1 MKINLGGT
9 HSKKTKNVN
18 KAVSKTDNSFRM
30 SRATSTEET
39 KLFTL
44 PPIEKTLYQK
54 AILQPTSILTRYI
67 EKHAH
72 DFLKN
77 TEEDLNRPIIIKP
90 KVKSKKKKEGKEEG
104 EEEDEKDKEKEDDE
118 EKDKDKK
125 DKKNHHQC
133 LTDRERD
140 IDRLKPIKFNKFNKK
155 LLYLTETFNIN
166 KKSPPP
172 KMPSKNNSSIK
183 NIQIINNN
191 NNISLQNLLN
201 PKGKNKNLPDSI
213 KIDEELSFEKMKK
226 LEKCFRRVK
235 SYQPKIYTDWKSKSG
250 LSVIIGNISS
260 PPPVQ
265 NDIEYQS
272 KVFHDQAKLL
282 EDNILYYKMNI
293 TTKNNYIES
302 FKSLPLKAKINYNKA
317 LEETIGIILLLPQL
331 ILLDFYKFIKKFENI
346 SIPKKSKFEEK
357 YIFDEVENLYFNNN
371 LLSEVLE
378 FFQNCFDVYL
388 LLINEVEDMSLKPKN
403 YSNVMAS
410 FEKARYNICYVINS
424 SENAITNYNKDLRS
438 INKFNKSL
446 GINHSIY
453 DKNHPSDKFMNQ
465 FIFKKNAERQ
475 RKMRI
480 EACLNYRKDEE
491 DTDFI
496 FGNKK
501 NTEPRLKFKSIVD
514 SELVSKLLK
523 NCREDAK
530 HRITTERINNE
541 IDGGLGEEGEILKN
555 SKRQVIKLNF

>member
-1 MKINLGGT
+1 MIGGT
-9 HSKKTKNVN
+9 YLKKTKNLS
-18 KAVSKTDNSFRM
+18 KAISKTENSFKM
-30 SRATSTEET
+30 SRATSSEET

-44 PPIEKTLYQK
+44 PPIEKKLYKK

-67 EKHAH
+67 EKHTH

-77 TEEDLNRPIIIKP
+77 TEEDLNRPIVIVQKIKT
-90 KVKSKKKKEGKEEG
+90 KKKKETKEEG
-104 EEEDEKDKEKEDDE
+104 EEEEEKEEEDEKDKQ
-118 EKDKDKK
+118 
-125 DKKNHHQC
+125 KNDIKC
-133 LTDRERD
+133 LTERA
-140 IDRLKPIKFNKFNKK
+140 RPNKFNKFNKK
-155 LLYLTETFNIN
+155 LLYLTEASNMNN
-166 KKSPPP
+166 KSSRKIT
-172 KMPSKNNSSIK
+172 SKNNSSNK
-183 NIQIINNN
+183 NIEINTNAS
-191 NNISLQNLLN
+191 IQNLLN
-201 PKGKNKNLPDSI
+201 SKGKNKINIPDSI
-213 KIDEELSFEKMKK
+213 KVDEELSFEKMKK
-226 LEKCFRRVK
+226 LEKCFRRIK
-235 SYQPKIYTDWKSKSG
+235 SYQPKIYTDWKSKCG
-250 LSVIIGNISS
+250 LSVTIGNIVS
-260 PPPVQ
+260 PTPVQ

-302 FKSLPLKAKINYNKA
+302 FKSLPLTAKISYNKA

-346 SIPKKSKFEEK
+346 SIPKKYKFEEK

-403 YSNVMAS
+403 YNNVMTS

-446 GINHSIY
+446 GITNNIF
-453 DKNHPSDKFMNQ
+453 DKNHKPDKFMNQ

-480 EACLNYRKDEE
+480 EACLNYRKEEE
-491 DTDFI
+491 DTDF
-496 FGNKK
+496 FFSNKK
-501 NTEPRLKFKSIVD
+501 NSEPRIKFKSIVD

-523 NCREDAK
+523 NCREEAK
-530 HRITTERINNE
+530 HKITTERINNE